1 MFRSRPS
8 CIARALT
15 GVLLALSPLE
25 AAMAGPMSLAGSAV
39 VAPQT
44 VIADVR
50 YRGRARHHYR
60 RRSGI
65 GPSAIFGLFGST
77 MGAAAL
83 ANSYDNYSSYSYGG
97 MNNYGY
103 SPGFGGG
110 AGFGRGRGGRGGFGG
125 GRGGH
130 GGGGGH
136 AGGGGRGGHR

>member
-8 CIARALT
+8 CIAGALT

-25 AAMAGPMSLAGSAV
+25 AAMAAPMSLAGSAV

-50 YRGRARHHYR
+50 YRSRARHHYR
-60 RRSGI
+60 RRSGV
-65 GPSAIFGLFGST
+65 GPSAIIGLFGAA

-83 ANSYDNYSSYSYGG
+83 ANSYDNYSNYSYGG
-97 MNNYGY
+97 LDNYGY

-110 AGFGRGRGGRGGFGG
+110 GGFGG
-125 GRGGH
+125 GRGF
-130 GGGGGH
+130 GGGGGRGAGGH
-136 AGGGGRGGHR
+136 AGSGGRGGHR

>member
-8 CIARALT
+8 RIAGALT

-25 AAMAGPMSLAGSAV
+25 AAIAAPMSLAGSAV
-39 VAPQT
+39 GAPRT
-44 VIADVR
+44 VLADVR
-50 YRGRARHHYR
+50 YRGGVRHHYR

-65 GPSAIFGLFGST
+65 GPSAIFGLFGAA

-83 ANSYDNYSSYSYGG
+83 ANSYDNYSNYSYGG

-110 AGFGRGRGGRGGFGG
+110 GGVCGGGRGGF
-125 GRGGH
+125 RGGH
-130 GGGGGH
+130 GGGGGGGGH
-136 AGGGGRGGHR
+136 AGGRGRGGHR